1 LFEIALEFRSPEED
15 VFMLLKD
22 RIALVTGSTHNIGL
36 GIARAFS
43 REGATVIVHSRHEED
58 AKKIADEIG
67 GDHCVADVANPAELA
82 ALFDHIC
89 KQHGRL
95 DILVNSVAH
104 STSGG
109 VLDVSLDE
117 WNRIMTVNL
126 TGYFLCI
133 QHAGKIMKEKGGG
146 AIINISAGSGE
157 RSSPGGA
164 AYSVSKGA
172 INSLTRQA
180 AADLAPYRIR
190 VNGIIS
196 GLVGTPI
203 GQKDMGARKPDYDM
217 IPLRRIGQPE
227 DVAEAAVFLASDRSS
242 YITNTILPVDGGRL
256 NAMTSGSS
264 R

>member
-1 LFEIALEFRSPEED
+1 
-15 VFMLLKD
+15 MLLHGKV
-22 RIALVTGSTHNIGL
+22 ALVTGSTHNIGL
-36 GIARAFS
+36 GIARAFA
-43 REGATVIVHSRHEED
+43 REGAQVVVHSRHQED
-58 AKKIADEIG
+58 ARRVAGEIG
-67 GDHCVADVANPAELA
+67 GDYFAADVAKPEQVA
-82 ALFDHIC
+82 AMFDHIRE
-89 KQHGRL
+89 QHGRL

-104 STSGG
+104 SYKGG
-109 VLDVSLDE
+109 VLDVSLEE
-117 WNRIMTVNL
+117 WNRIMAINL

-133 QHAGKIMKEKGGG
+133 QHAGRMMKERGCGV
-146 AIINISAGSGE
+146 IINISAGSGE

-180 AADLAPYRIR
+180 AADLAPDIR

-203 GQKDMGARKPDYDM
+203 GQNDMGNRKPEYGM

-227 DVAEAAVFLASDRSS
+227 DVADAAVFIASDKAS
-242 YITNTILPVDGGRL
+242 YITNAILTVDGGRL
-256 NAMTSGSS
+256 NAMSSGSS

>member
-1 LFEIALEFRSPEED
+1 LRERGA
-15 VFMLLKD
+15 FMLLKD
-22 RIALVTGSTHNIGL
+22 KIALVTGSTHNIGL
-36 GIARAFS
+36 GIARAFA
-43 REGATVIVHSRHEED
+43 REDATVIVHSRHEKD
-58 AKKIADEIG
+58 AKKIAGEIK
-67 GDHCVADVANPAELA
+67 GDSFAADVANPEQVA
-82 ALFDHIC
+82 ALFDHIR
-89 KQHGRL
+89 KRHGRL
-95 DILVNSVAH
+95 DILVNSVAQ
-104 STSGG
+104 SASAG
-109 VLDVSLDE
+109 VLETSLEE
-117 WNRIMTVNL
+117 WNRIITINL
-126 TGYFLCI
+126 TGYFLCV
-133 QHAGKIMKEKGGG
+133 QQAGKMMKDQGGG

-180 AADLAPYRIR
+180 AVDLAPHNIR

-203 GQKDMGARKPDYDM
+203 GQKEMGNRKPEYYM

-227 DVAEAAVFLASDRSS
+227 DVAEAAVFLASDKAS

-256 NAMTSGSS
+256 NAMTSGNS

>member
-1 LFEIALEFRSPEED
+1 
-15 VFMLLKD
+15 MLLKD
-22 RIALVTGSTHNIGL
+22 KVALVTGSTHNIGL
-36 GIARAFS
+36 GIARAFA
-43 REGATVIVHSRHEED
+43 REGAKVIVHSRHEED
-58 AKKIADEIG
+58 AKKIAGEIR
-67 GDHCVADVANPAELA
+67 GDYFTADVAHHEQVA
-82 ALFDHIC
+82 AMFDHIR

-109 VLDVSLDE
+109 VLDVSLDG
-117 WNRIMTVNL
+117 WNRIMTINL

-133 QHAGKIMKEKGGG
+133 QHAGKMMREQGSG

-180 AADLAPYRIR
+180 AADLAPYNIR

-196 GLVGTPI
+196 GLVGTPM
-203 GQKDMGARKPDYDM
+203 GQKDMGSRKPEYDM

-227 DVAEAAVFLASDRSS
+227 DVAEARCSWPPTKQA
-242 YITNTILPVDGGRL
+242 TLPTPFCRWMAGRL
-256 NAMTSGSS
+256 NAMSSGS
-264 R
+264 RG

>member
-1 LFEIALEFRSPEED
+1 
-15 VFMLLKD
+15 MLLKD
-22 RIALVTGSTHNIGL
+22 KVALVTGSTHNIGL
-36 GIARAFS
+36 GIARAFA
-43 REGATVIVHSRHEED
+43 REGAKVIVHSRHEED
-58 AKKIADEIG
+58 AKKIAGEIR
-67 GDHCVADVANPAELA
+67 GDYFTADVAIPVQIA
-82 ALFDHIC
+82 AMFDHIR

-104 STSGG
+104 STTGG
-109 VLDVSLDE
+109 VLDVSLDD
-117 WNRIMTVNL
+117 WNQIMTINL

-133 QHAGKIMKEKGGG
+133 QHAGKMMREQACG

-180 AADLAPYRIR
+180 AADLAPYNIR

-196 GLVGTPI
+196 GLVGTPM
-203 GQKDMGARKPDYDM
+203 GQKDMGNRKPEYDM

-227 DVAEAAVFLASDRSS
+227 DVAEAAVFLASDKAS

-256 NAMTSGSS
+256 NAMSSASS

>member
-1 LFEIALEFRSPEED
+1 
-15 VFMLLKD
+15 
-22 RIALVTGSTHNIGL
+22 
-36 GIARAFS
+36 
-43 REGATVIVHSRHEED
+43 
-58 AKKIADEIG
+58 
-67 GDHCVADVANPAELA
+67 VANPDPIAEMFA
-82 ALFDHIC
+82 YIK

-117 WNRIMTVNL
+117 WNRIMTINL

-133 QHAGKIMKEKGGG
+133 QHAGKMMKKQGGG
-146 AIINISAGSGE
+146 VIINISAGSGE

-180 AADLAPYRIR
+180 AVDLAPYNIR

-203 GQKDMGARKPDYDM
+203 GQKDMGNRKPEYDM
-217 IPLRRIGQPE
+217 IPLRRIGRPE
-227 DVAEAAVFLASDRSS
+227 DVAEAAVFLVSDRSS
-242 YITNTILPVDGGRL
+242 YITNIILPVDGGRL

>member
-1 LFEIALEFRSPEED
+1 
-15 VFMLLKD
+15 MLLKD
-22 RIALVTGSTHNIGL
+22 KIALVTGSTHNIGL
-36 GIARAFS
+36 GIARAFA
-43 REGATVIVHSRHEED
+43 RDGAKVIVHSRHAED
-58 AKKIADEIG
+58 AKKIAGELH
-67 GDHCVADVANPAELA
+67 GDYFAADVADPAEVA
-82 ALFDHIC
+82 SMFDQISR
-89 KQHGRL
+89 QHGRL

-104 STSGG
+104 SIKGD
-109 VLDVSLDE
+109 VLEVSLDE
-117 WNRIMTVNL
+117 WNRILTVNL

-133 QHAGKIMKEKGGG
+133 QHAGRMMREQKGG

-157 RSSPGGA
+157 RSSPGSA

-180 AADLAPYRIR
+180 AVDLAPYNIR

-203 GQKDMGARKPDYDM
+203 GQTEMGNRQPEYDM

-227 DVAEAAVFLASDRSS
+227 DVAEAAVFLASEKSS

-256 NAMTSGSS
+256 NAMGSGS
-264 R
+264 RG